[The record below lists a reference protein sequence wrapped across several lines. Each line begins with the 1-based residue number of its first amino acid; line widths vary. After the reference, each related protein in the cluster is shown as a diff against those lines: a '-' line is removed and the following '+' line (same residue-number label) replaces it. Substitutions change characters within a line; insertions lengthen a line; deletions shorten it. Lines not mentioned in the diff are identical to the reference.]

1 MDPSDNSGVALTRF
15 ERIFQLDLFGR
26 SLADQLDLLAD
37 TEPETFARLAKEIS
51 GGNLA
56 VENEILRCWR
66 IRR

>member
-1 MDPSDNSGVALTRF
+1 MDSSDHSGIEASRF

-37 TEPETFARLAKEIS
+37 TEPETFARLVKEIS

-56 VENEILRCWR
+56 VENEIFRSWR
-66 IRR
+66 VRR